1 MEEFIRRARQELKM
15 LWDQLYY
22 SDEQRQKFKPAYT
35 GTLKKNVPSTHVQ
48 ANLNHIQLI

>member
-1 MEEFIRRARQELKM
+1 M

-35 GTLKKNVPSTHVQ
+35 GTLKKRFP
-48 ANLNHIQLI
+48 